1 MTLYIN
7 GQCLERSLTGVERY
21 TLAVLYALDK
31 LLDEIPYAKI
41 QTVLLVPSRVK
52 YKLQFQK
59 IKVKRIGRFSGIIW
73 EQIELPFY
81 CRNEFL
87 LSLHSV
93 APLLHHR
100 QLIVMH
106 DAKVAYK
113 GKLDTCEV
121 RRYWYKFL
129 GQILGRRLSKIITI
143 SHFAARDIHEG
154 FGIPYDKIKVVL
166 SGPYDLGGVCE
177 DRGTLTRYSLQSRRF
192 ILGVGGGTTKNN
204 ILTAR
209 AVEELTDSDL
219 IFVLA
224 GSVPK
229 SVQKGLAE
237 FKRTRCIGRV
247 TNEELLALYKNAFC
261 LAFPSLVEGFGIPPL
276 EAMAVGCPV
285 IASTCEAI
293 PEVCGDAVLYV
304 DSYNVDSMKKQIAR
318 LLHDQVLVE
327 QLIEKGYENLRRF
340 DWDRTAKE
348 ILDETIKVMA

>member
-41 QTVLLVPSRVK
+41 QTVLLVPPHVR

-59 IKVKRIGRFSGIIW
+59 IKVKRIGRFGGIFW

-93 APLLHHR
+93 APLMHRR

-106 DAKVAYK
+106 DAKVAHK
-113 GKLDTCEV
+113 GKLDTCEA

-129 GQILGRRLSKIITI
+129 GKTLGRRLPKIIAI
-143 SHFAARDIHEG
+143 SHFTAQDIHKG
-154 FGIPYDKIKVVL
+154 FGIPYNKIKVVL
-166 SGPYDLGGVCE
+166 SGPYDLDGVCE
-177 DRGTLTRYSLQSRRF
+177 DRGVLTRYGLQSGQF

-209 AVEELTDSDL
+209 AVETLTDSDL

-224 GSVPK
+224 GSAPK